1 MWENEFEKKVH
12 QKMDGFKLRPASAVW
27 EQVERRIRKEKKRR
41 FIFWWFLVSF
51 LLIGGIGAGLW
62 YNNQQTTKTAAI
74 NTAPQQDKTVSAIPS
89 STIPLNTDNRISD
102 SNQLPVNNS
111 QHTNDIIINPSID
124 SKNNSNSDKKAT
136 PAVTNLNAASQPGT
150 SVLTAGEGNRKK
162 TQQKTEK
169 EISAKVK
176 NTDVNV
182 QTPVVTGIKIIPPN
196 PVNEDTASS
205 MAVVSPPA
213 ARIQKD
219 LLDEKTVLINDSNS
233 KEPPVLQLLDTA
245 IKATVANKDKKRK
258 GWRWGISIATGRS
271 ATVNPIGFGAKKLN
285 TRLDAFGTPPFQNP
299 NASAN
304 APSGLRY
311 GSSFNAG
318 AFIQKQ
324 VSKKGQVQI
333 NAGYSYL
340 SARMN
345 IGKRID
351 SVRNISNFF
360 SNGVQVNNF
369 YRPGDSFVKKSYNN
383 QYHFLYLSANF
394 SWRIINGKKFKMDWK
409 NGIQYSYLF
418 GSTMLH
424 YDNVLPGY
432 YQDDN
437 RLVKSGVSV
446 STGLLIPLTDRLA
459 INPFTT
465 YSLTPV
471 LKKTSST
478 TIHYTDFGIRL
489 QFLLNKK

>member
-111 QHTNDIIINPSID
+111 QHNNDIIINPSID

-136 PAVTNLNAASQPGT
+136 PVTTILNAPSLPGT

-162 TQQKTEK
+162 AHQKTEK
-169 EISAKVK
+169 KVAAKVK
-176 NTDVNV
+176 NPDVNM
-182 QTPVVTGIKIIPPN
+182 QTPVVTSTKVVQPI

-213 ARIQKD
+213 ARIQND
-219 LLDEKTVLINDSNS
+219 LLNGKTVLINDSNS
-233 KEPPVLQLLDTA
+233 KEQVQQLLDTVV
-245 IKATVANKDKKRK
+245 KAAAANKDKKKK

-333 NAGYSYL
+333 SAGYSYL

-351 SVRNISNFF
+351 SVRNISNLY
-360 SNGVQVNNF
+360 SNGVLVNNF
-369 YRPGDSFVKKSYNN
+369 YRPVDSSIKNSYNS

-409 NGIQYSYLF
+409 NGIQYSQLF

-424 YDNVLPGY
+424 YDNLLPGY

-437 RLVKSGVSV
+437 RLVKSQVSV
-446 STGLLIPLTDRLA
+446 STGLLIPLTDRLT
-459 INPFTT
+459 INPLMT

>member
-41 FIFWWFLVSF
+41 FIFWWLLVPF

-62 YNNQQTTKTAAI
+62 YNNQQTKKTATI
-74 NTAPQQDKTVSAIPS
+74 NTAPQDDKAVSAIPS
-89 STIPLNTDNRISD
+89 STVPPNTNSRIND
-102 SNQLPVNNS
+102 SNQLPVNTGAHN
-111 QHTNDIIINPSID
+111 NDITINPSI
-124 SKNNSNSDKKAT
+124 SIKNNSSSDKKAT
-136 PAVTNLNAASQPGT
+136 PVTTILNAASRPGT
-150 SVLTAGEGNRKK
+150 SVFIAGEGNRKK
-162 TQQKTEK
+162 AQQKKEK
-169 EISAKVK
+169 EISARSE
-176 NTDVNV
+176 NSDVNMER
-182 QTPVVTGIKIIPPN
+182 PVVTSAKIVQPN
-196 PVNEDTASS
+196 PVTEDIASS
-205 MAVVSPPA
+205 MVVVSPPA

-219 LLDEKTVLINDSNS
+219 LLNEKAVLKNDSNS
-233 KEPPVLQLLDTA
+233 KEPVKQLLDTA
-245 IKATVANKDKKRK
+245 VKATVANSDKEKK

-271 ATVNPIGFGAKKLN
+271 ATVSPIGFGAKKLSV
-285 TRLDAFGTPPFQNP
+285 RADALGTPPFQNA
-299 NASAN
+299 NASVN

-318 AFIQKQ
+318 AFVQKQ

-340 SARMN
+340 SARMD

-351 SVRNISNFF
+351 SVRNISNLY
-360 SNGVQVNNF
+360 SNGVLVNNF
-369 YRPGDSFVKKSYNN
+369 YRPVDSSVKNSYNS

-409 NGIQYSYLF
+409 NGIQYSQLF

-424 YDNVLPGY
+424 YDNLLPGY

-437 RLVKSGVSV
+437 RLVKSQVSV
-446 STGLLIPLTDRLA
+446 STGLLIPLTDRLT
-459 INPFTT
+459 INPLMT

-478 TIHYTDFGIRL
+478 TVHYTDFGIRL
-489 QFLLNKK
+489 QFLLNKN